1 MKLKQVSQ
9 LGIWQMP
16 ARMPRNSDVKALMGQ
31 KRELHHSEGY
41 KNNEDLT
48 VINTHITIQQW

>member
-16 ARMPRNSDVKALMGQ
+16 ARMQRNSDVKALMGQ
-31 KRELHHSEGY
+31 KRELHNSEEY
-41 KNNEDLT
+41 KNNENLT
-48 VINTHITIQQW
+48 VINTHITIKQW